1 MDTYCSA
8 TGVKCTDLRYHCTKH
23 ADVHLGARAFAE
35 GRFPPG
41 TAAKD
46 FVKVDRAAAA
56 PMDGGWSDQETLLLL
71 EGLHT
76 FGDKWDKIAELVGT
90 KSRLDCVLRFASLNI
105 EEEFTAHLA
114 ARPSPVCPHAT
125 RCRRPPHCSG
135 LS

>member
-1 MDTYCSA
+1 MDTYCTA
-8 TGVKCTDLRYHCTKH
+8 TGVKCTDVRYHCVKH
-23 ADVHLGARAFAE
+23 ADVHLCPRAFAE

-46 FVKVDRAAAA
+46 FVKIDAAAAA
-56 PMDGGWSDQETLLLL
+56 PKDGGWTDQETLLLL

-76 FGDKWDKIAELVGT
+76 FGDKWDKIADLVGT

-105 EEEFTAHLA
+105 EEEFAAHLA
-114 ARPSPVCPHAT
+114 AQPSPVCYRINPVR
-125 RCRRPPHCSG
+125 RCWTVRC